1 LNQPEET
8 TMSTGAV
15 NGVSPI
21 SAQQNGPGGV
31 TSIPPVTSFGQ
42 ELDAQGAKAH
52 GHHHGGGSHAV
63 TSSAA
68 SAASAA
74 GVSLPSTIAASLHRL
89 LG

>member
-1 LNQPEET
+1 
-8 TMSTGAV
+8 MSINAV
-15 NGVSPI
+15 LGVS
-21 SAQQNGPGGV
+21 SASPHQKGSPGI
-31 TSIPPVTSFGQ
+31 TSLPPASSFDQ
-42 ELDAQGAKAH
+42 ELNAQGAKAGSAH
-52 GHHHGGGSHAV
+52 GHHHGSGSHSV